1 MAQATS
7 VAGFIRRFLGSM
19 HSQAAS
25 VGRLVVYYVKTA
37 ADDASRLRSL
47 FLQEFGTA
55 VQIVPVAIPHFYYEG
70 MLIEVDVFASDA
82 RLDLRTFC
90 DAQSGITFDV
100 TDAGQFFWA
109 TLTIPRSFD
118 RAAKSIIDSLLARAN
133 FLPERVL
140 TEQWFVPASRSH
152 TEIGLTADHAGLDQT
167 AVRVSNEGADTICE
181 LTFAK
186 TPVVVA
192 PPLPSGGLG
201 DQVSISL
208 RQADG
213 FFHLTGFEMS
223 GSLGLVEQTAAI
235 MLSAEEALKAA
246 GLEFQNVRKSTTYYV
261 AGSSADELHDNMAI
275 RNGYYAKPGPASTGL
290 PVEGLPQ
297 SGALISIS
305 LFGVGAVYQYD

>member
-1 MAQATS
+1 MLPAVVNYFTDLLKATTLLAGIGVGEVAYVAYMSGSASFRYLEPLTGVAILFFLLIFPLSVLARHLNANQSPQCEDDPMTSNSPVYLPFDAVWKMRVDHPYSLLVRDGSLLWSCGQCPLDGQGNVLYPGDLMAQATS

-140 TEQWFVPASRSH
+140 TEQWFV
-152 TEIGLTADHAGLDQT
+152 
-167 AVRVSNEGADTICE
+167 
-181 LTFAK
+181 
-186 TPVVVA
+186 
-192 PPLPSGGLG
+192 LG
-201 DQVSISL
+201 
-208 RQADG
+208 
-213 FFHLTGFEMS
+213 
-223 GSLGLVEQTAAI
+223 
-235 MLSAEEALKAA
+235 
-246 GLEFQNVRKSTTYYV
+246 
-261 AGSSADELHDNMAI
+261 
-275 RNGYYAKPGPASTGL
+275 
-290 PVEGLPQ
+290 Q
-297 SGALISIS
+297 S
-305 LFGVGAVYQYD
+305 